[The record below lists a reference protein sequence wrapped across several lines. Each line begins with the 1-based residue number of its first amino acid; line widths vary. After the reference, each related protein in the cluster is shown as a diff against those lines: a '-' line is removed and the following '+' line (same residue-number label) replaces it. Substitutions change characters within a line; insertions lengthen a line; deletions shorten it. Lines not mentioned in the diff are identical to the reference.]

1 MADINNYADPQA
13 QDGGRFNR
21 YMDRKKQDWADFK
34 QMAPR
39 EKRRAIFETLI
50 NNALYILIILLVI
63 WVQYTN
69 ANFLSPSSIV
79 NILTQSSTRL
89 IMALGV
95 AGIIVL
101 TGTDLSAGRIMGLSA
116 CICASLL
123 QAVDYPSK
131 MYPELGLPPLVIPL
145 VLVMIVGAAF
155 GAFNGF
161 CTAKFHLHPFIVTL
175 GTQLMIYGLILI
187 YVGFGTNQGAP
198 IGGLDRGYVN
208 FVNSGPSIGG
218 LLLPN
223 VMFYA
228 VIITIIMWFVWN
240 KTRFGKNMFAVG
252 CNPDAANV
260 SGVSVDKTII
270 LVFCLAG
277 LLYGVA
283 GFLESAR
290 VGSNTAATGFNY
302 ELDAIAACV
311 IGGVSFMGGIGKI
324 KGVIMGVILLQLIN
338 ASLVFLGVEA
348 NLQTIVKG
356 AIILIACAID
366 MRKYLVRK

>member
-1 MADINNYADPQA
+1 MGDTTLSNKQGNPFSRFI
-13 QDGGRFNR
+13 DG
-21 YMDRKKQDWADFK
+21 MKQSYADFK
-34 QMAPR
+34 KLEPK
-39 EKRRAIFETLI
+39 EKRKAIFEFLI
-50 NNALYILIILLVI
+50 NNALYILIVILVI
-63 WVQYTN
+63 FVQSTN
-69 ANFLSPSSIV
+69 SKFLSPNSIV

-131 MYPELGLPPLVIPL
+131 MYPDLPLMPLIVPL
-145 VLVMIVGAAF
+145 LIVMAVGAIL

-161 CTAKFHLHPFIVTL
+161 CVAKFKLHPFIVTL

-187 YVGFGTNQGAP
+187 YVGFGTNAGAP

-208 FVNSGPSIGG
+208 FVNDGIKIGE
-218 LLLPN
+218 LLIPN
-223 VMFYA
+223 VIFYA
-228 VIITIIMWFVWN
+228 IFITIIMWFVWN
-240 KTRFGKNMFAVG
+240 KTKLGKNIFAVG

-260 SGVSVDKTII
+260 SGVSVTRTII
-270 LVFCLAG
+270 TVFCMAG
-277 LLYGVA
+277 LLYGVS

>member
-1 MADINNYADPQA
+1 MGDTTLSKSSNPFSRYL
-13 QDGGRFNR
+13 DG
-21 YMDRKKQDWADFK
+21 MKQDYANFTK
-34 QMAPR
+34 LEPKA
-39 EKRRAIFETLI
+39 KRKAVFEFLI
-50 NNALYILIILLVI
+50 NNALYILIVLLVI
-63 WVQYTN
+63 FVQYTN
-69 ANFLSPSSIV
+69 NKFLSPSSIV

-89 IMALGV
+89 IMALGL

-123 QAVDYPSK
+123 QAADYPNK
-131 MYPELGLPPLVIPL
+131 MYPDLPLLPLIVPLVT
-145 VLVMIVGAAF
+145 VMIVGGIL

-161 CTAKFHLHPFIVTL
+161 CVAKFKLHPFIVTL
-175 GTQLMIYGLILI
+175 GSQLMIYGLILI

-208 FVNSGPSIGG
+208 FVNDGIKIGD
-218 LLLPN
+218 LLIPN
-223 VMFYA
+223 VIFYA
-228 VIITIIMWFVWN
+228 IIITVIMWFVWN
-240 KTRFGKNMFAVG
+240 KTKLGKNIFAVG

-260 SGVSVDKTII
+260 SGVSVTKTII
-270 LVFCLAG
+270 TVFCMAG
-277 LLYGVA
+277 LLYGVS